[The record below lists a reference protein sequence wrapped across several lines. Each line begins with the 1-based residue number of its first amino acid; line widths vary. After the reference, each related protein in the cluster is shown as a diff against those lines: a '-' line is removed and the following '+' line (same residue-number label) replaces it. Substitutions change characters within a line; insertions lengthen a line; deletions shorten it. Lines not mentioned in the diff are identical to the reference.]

1 MKQLT
6 RTISLAS
13 LALLLI
19 YFESCLQEK
28 FIPDPADPRLPKYTE
43 CGNEVAGALINNV
56 AWKSEF
62 FVGFDNPSIDP
73 CYLTN
78 YISGDSATIEF
89 VGECNQGPSKGS
101 PISFLV
107 SLPNFQIPAIND
119 LTRLSGQTFTI
130 DGTKN
135 AVRIVDYFKVI
146 NSRKKVFKGGS
157 GELTIIKIKPISNVT
172 IGGSN
177 GAASYH
183 PMIMAGTF
191 KFNFNADTVKI
202 ESGRFDFEIYDDD
215 YRLIKN

>member
-1 MKQLT
+1 MKLLT
-6 RTISLAS
+6 RITSLVS

-19 YFESCLQEK
+19 YFENCFQEK

-43 CGNEVAGALINNV
+43 SGNEVAGALINNI

-78 YISGDSATIEF
+78 YLRGDSATIEF
-89 VGECNQGPSKGS
+89 VGEYNQGPSKGS

-107 SLPNFQIPAIND
+107 SLSNFQIPAIND
-119 LTRLSGQTFTI
+119 LTQLSGQTFTI
-130 DGTKN
+130 DGAKN
-135 AVRIVDYFKVI
+135 AVRIVDYLKAI
-146 NSRKKVFKGGS
+146 NSIKKVFKGGS
-157 GELTIIKIKPISNVT
+157 GELTIKKIKPISNVT
-172 IGGSN
+172 IVGNN

-202 ESGRFDFEIYDDD
+202 DSGRFDF
-215 YRLIKN
+215 

>member
-1 MKQLT
+1 MKLLT
-6 RTISLAS
+6 RITSLVS

-43 CGNEVAGALINNV
+43 SGNEVAGALINNI

-62 FVGFDNPSIDP
+62 FVGFDNPSVDP

-78 YISGDSATIEF
+78 YLRGDSATIEF

-101 PISFLV
+101 PISFFV
-107 SLPNFQIPAIND
+107 SLTSFQIPFVND
-119 LTRLSGQTFTI
+119 LAALSGQTFTI

-135 AVRIVDYFKVI
+135 AVRIVDYFMTI

-157 GELTIIKIKPISNVT
+157 GELTIKKIKPISNVT
-172 IGGSN
+172 IVGSN

-191 KFNFNADTVKI
+191 KFNFSADTGIIQREVTRE
-202 ESGRFDFEIYDDD
+202 ESNR
-215 YRLIKN
+215 RQRS